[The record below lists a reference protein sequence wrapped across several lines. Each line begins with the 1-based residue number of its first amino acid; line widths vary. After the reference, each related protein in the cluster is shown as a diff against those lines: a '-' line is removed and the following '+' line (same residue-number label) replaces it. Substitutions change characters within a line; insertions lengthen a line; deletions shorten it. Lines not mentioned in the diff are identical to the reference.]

1 METWIWIVI
10 AAVIVAAIV
19 VGAALWGMRARQRS
33 HLRDRFGPE
42 YDRAVSDSGR
52 RDAEQRL
59 ASVESEHE
67 ELDIKPLSEAAR
79 ERYLEEWHSVEA
91 RFVNDPE
98 DSAKAAER
106 VVLRA
111 LEERGYPTGR
121 DAEERSAHLAVDHPD
136 VVERYR
142 HGRAM
147 LGEVE
152 GRGGH
157 REPPQGDAR
166 LPCGIRG
173 GRRAG
178 AHGRVSRHRDRADAR
193 AARKGGPRVP
203 RLAAC
208 DHG

>member
-1 METWIWIVI
+1 METWEWIVI

-19 VGAALWGMRARQRS
+19 VVAALWGSSRRRRA

-52 RDAEQRL
+52 RDAERRL
-59 ASVESEHE
+59 AAVESEHE
-67 ELDIKPLSEAAR
+67 RLEIKPLSEAAR
-79 ERYLEEWHSVEA
+79 ERYLEEWRNVEA

-98 DSAKAAER
+98 DATKAAER

-121 DAEERSAHLAVDHPD
+121 DAEERAAHLAVDHSE

-147 LGEVE
+147 LGEVNGAE
-152 GRGGH
+152 GTENLRKAMLDFRAVFEEVVE
-157 REPPQGDAR
+157 RER
-166 LPCGIRG
+166 T
-173 GRRAG
+173 
-178 AHGRVSRHRDRADAR
+178 
-193 AARKGGPRVP
+193 AA
-203 RLAAC
+203 
-208 DHG
+208 

>member
-1 METWIWIVI
+1 METWEWIVI
-10 AAVIVAAIV
+10 VAVIVAAAV
-19 VGAALWGMRARQRS
+19 AVAAWWGWHERRRA
-33 HLRDRFGPE
+33 HLRDRFGSE

-52 RDAEQRL
+52 RDAERRL
-59 ASVESEHE
+59 SAVEDEHD
-67 ELDIKPLSEAAR
+67 ELDIRPLSEAAR
-79 ERYLEEWHSVEA
+79 ERYLEEWHTIEA

-147 LGEVE
+147 LGEVKGAE
-152 GRGGH
+152 GTENLRKAMLDFRTVFEEVVE
-157 REPPQGDAR
+157 RERSVA
-166 LPCGIRG
+166 
-173 GRRAG
+173 
-178 AHGRVSRHRDRADAR
+178 
-193 AARKGGPRVP
+193 
-203 RLAAC
+203 
-208 DHG
+208 

>member
-1 METWIWIVI
+1 MSATEVDMETWVWILI
-10 AAVIVAAIV
+10 AVVIVAAIV
-19 VGAALWGMRARQRS
+19 PIAAAWGSRARRGA

-52 RDAEQRL
+52 RDAERRL

-67 ELDIKPLSEAAR
+67 ELDIRPLSEAAR
-79 ERYLEEWHSVEA
+79 ERYMEEWRGIEA

-111 LEERGYPTGR
+111 LEERGYPTGN
-121 DAEERSAHLAVDHPD
+121 DAEERAAHLAVDHPD

-147 LGEVE
+147 LGEVKGRE
-152 GRGGH
+152 GT
-157 REPPQGDAR
+157 EN
-166 LPCGIRG
+166 L
-173 GRRAG
+173 RRAML
-178 AHGRVSRHRDRADAR
+178 DFRAVFEEVVER
-193 AARKGGPRVP
+193 ERTAA
-203 RLAAC
+203 
-208 DHG
+208 

>member
-1 METWIWIVI
+1 METWVWILI
-10 AAVIVAAIV
+10 AVAILAAIV
-19 VGAALWGMRARQRS
+19 LIAAAWGSRARRGA

-52 RDAEQRL
+52 RDAERRL

-79 ERYLEEWHSVEA
+79 ERYLEEWRSVEA
-91 RFVNDPE
+91 SFVNDPE
-98 DSAKAAER
+98 DAAKAAER

-121 DAEERSAHLAVDHPD
+121 NAGERAAHLAVDHPD

-147 LGEVE
+147 LEESGGGDGTENLRKAMLDFRAVFEEIVE
-152 GRGGH
+152 
-157 REPPQGDAR
+157 RE
-166 LPCGIRG
+166 
-173 GRRAG
+173 RAV
-178 AHGRVSRHRDRADAR
+178 A
-193 AARKGGPRVP
+193 
-203 RLAAC
+203 
-208 DHG
+208 